1 MRWLTRFTFKQEAH
15 WLLWIAVLLP
25 LIGVIVAIVIPKLAR

>member
-1 MRWLTRFTFKQEAH
+1 MRWLARFTFEREAH

-25 LIGVIVAIVIPKLAR
+25 LIGFILSIVIPRLLR